1 MYNVYDFISW
11 ALTKVDPST
20 ILKSAEFPI
29 PKDKCGTDPWHY
41 LFGTVRVHTN
51 EYWLNERYEGYYKK
65 YYTRDEYDA
74 LTKGWK
80 ATEWATDCQGLLD
93 AYLTYECNDKTDIN
107 ANMNYTSWCT
117 DKGAI
122 KDIDRP
128 YVIGEAV
135 FMQNAAATKMTH
147 VGWVCGFLTSG
158 EALVVE
164 ARGIKYGVVVTKMSA
179 RNWTHRGLMTTKF
192 EYTEPKVEPYVF
204 KLQRPYLN
212 GDECALMQDT
222 LNRLGYRT
230 DGGDLLDTDGKWGPL
245 SQSVLE
251 TFIELNS
258 PEQPPQ
264 PEIVEA
270 VGIPDTNLTIL
281 VVKDTDTK

>member
-11 ALTKVDPST
+11 ALTKVDPTT

-29 PKDKCGTDPWHY
+29 PKDQCGTDPWHY

-51 EYWLNERYEGYYKK
+51 AYWLNDRYENYYKGHG
-65 YYTRDEYDA
+65 YTREQFDEITAD
-74 LTKGWK
+74 WK
-80 ATEWATDCQGLLD
+80 PTDWATDCQGLLD
-93 AYLTYECNDKTDIN
+93 AWLTYEQEDKTDIN
-107 ANMNYTSWCT
+107 ANMNYTNWCT

-128 YVIGEAV
+128 YVIGEAL
-135 FMQNAAATKMTH
+135 FMQNAAGTKMTH
-147 VGWVCGFLTSG
+147 VGWVCGFLTDG
-158 EALVVE
+158 TPLAVE
-164 ARGIKYGVVVTKMSA
+164 ARGIKYGVVVTKVPT
-179 RNWTHRGLMTTKF
+179 RGWTHRGIMTEKF
-192 EYTEPKVEPYVF
+192 EYNKPEVKPYIF
-204 KLQRPYLN
+204 SLQRPYLT
-212 GDECALMQDT
+212 GKECSLMQDT

-230 DGGDLLDTDGKWGPL
+230 GGGDMLEVDGKWGPL

-251 TFIELNS
+251 TFVELNS

-281 VVKDTDTK
+281 VVKDTE